1 MLVVVVVVM
10 VKCVPVYIDLCICIP
25 PWNDNNNNTPYTT
38 YTILPIDRLLN
49 SRGSLLYSV
58 FLLYG
63 YPDNIHL
70 SGISLLES
78 TQYVCIGEV
87 QYQTISP
94 VQYEKPQSFH

>member
-1 MLVVVVVVM
+1 MLVLVVVVVV

-25 PWNDNNNNTPYTT
+25 PWNDNNNTTYTT

-78 TQYVCIGEV
+78 TQYACIGEV

-94 VQYEKPQSFH
+94 VQYEKR